1 MSNVRVSIDPNNIP
15 VVEKKHFS
23 LIVYADG
30 VKRIIRNDTGKT
42 VAFFADGKWEHPVS
56 DYYSFGSEAVSE
68 LLDMLKN
75 GDFDD

>member
-1 MSNVRVSIDPNNIP
+1 
-15 VVEKKHFS
+15 
-23 LIVYADG
+23 
-30 VKRIIRNDTGKT
+30 